1 MSGVLSAGANSQVPF
16 GDMHLSSR
24 VARLGRNALAGREPT
39 YTRVTAD
46 YFKTVGLPV
55 IRGRDVTRLEE
66 SSGEQ
71 RVAIIDEPL
80 ARTLFPGEDPIG
92 QQVWIPPREG
102 AARDAENDPMAV
114 VGVVPGLRDA
124 LSDAGAV
131 GTRGSGKFLRVRVPV
146 THIVEPAGVA
156 FEDFRLLCPAV
167 GNV

>member
-1 MSGVLSAGANSQVPF
+1 VSLMLMTAGGLFARGALRANRTDPGYRYDGLLLASIDPSLAGYDAGQGHARLEAVLDRIRRVSGVLSAGANSQVPF

-24 VARLGRNALAGREPT
+24 VARLRRNALAGREPT

-55 IRGRDVTRLEE
+55 IRGRDFTRLEE

-102 AARDAENDPMAV
+102 A
-114 VGVVPGLRDA
+114 
-124 LSDAGAV
+124 
-131 GTRGSGKFLRVRVPV
+131 
-146 THIVEPAGVA
+146 
-156 FEDFRLLCPAV
+156 
-167 GNV
+167 